1 MCGPDVVKVVR
12 VNNVPTFFLT
22 DSGCLFVDNLLVLTT
37 KVGVEQI
44 TIFVDAGQTIV
55 VYHLNGT
62 RVRIGVAEETVS
74 LLHGVALVK
83 LNDYSLEV
91 VIDHESMIL
100 EELILPTFRNL

>member
-1 MCGPDVVKVVR
+1 MRD
-12 VNNVPTFFLT
+12 NNDPTFFLT

-44 TIFVDAGQTIV
+44 TILVDAGQTIV

-62 RVRIGVAEETVS
+62 GVRIGVAEETIS
-74 LLHGVALVK
+74 LLHGVALAK

-91 VIDHESMIL
+91 VIGNGSMIP
-100 EELILPTFRNL
+100 EEVILPTFRNL